1 MRQAAVPSRYV
12 QTWKVPTRLAVGALA
27 LALTLPPLPAFADDR
42 IPTVRDAETEALIAD
57 YLRPIVKTAGQQ
69 MPTIMLINSQTFNAF
84 VTTEHRLFIN
94 VGTIINSE
102 TPNELI
108 GVLAHETG
116 HIAHSDVAR
125 MKQAIADTSAA
136 MLLAT
141 IAGVGIGAAGAATGN
156 SGAGQ
161 AGTGIISGGI
171 TIAERSLLRFQRE
184 QEAGADRASV
194 DYLNKTHQSGA
205 GMLAV
210 LERLAS
216 DSLFDA
222 RNANPYLQS
231 HPMPRERIATLEQL
245 VRAGPYFNQKDPPAL
260 QARHDL
266 VRAKLIGF
274 TWSLLQVNRH
284 YPITDNSLAARYART
299 IAIYRNGRAVDALKQ
314 VDQLTRASP
323 NDPYFWELEGQ
334 ILLETGKP
342 KDALGPL
349 RKAVSLAPDA
359 NLIKVLLGQALVA
372 LGGRS
377 NADEAV
383 RLLSAAIVNYPD
395 LPGGYHALARAYA
408 MQDNEPLAQLAT
420 AQGLF
425 IEGDVKGAQIQAI
438 RAQAKLKRGSPAW
451 LRADDIVS
459 YKAPK

>member
-1 MRQAAVPSRYV
+1 M
-12 QTWKVPTRLAVGALA
+12 RLAVA
-27 LALTLPPLPAFADDR
+27 ALTLTLALPPLPASADDR

-57 YLRPIVKTAGQQ
+57 YLRPIVKAAGQQ
-69 MPTIMLINSQTFNAF
+69 MPKIMLINSQTFNAF

-94 VGTIINSE
+94 VGTIINSN

-116 HIAHSDVAR
+116 HIAHSDVAN
-125 MKQAIADTSAA
+125 MKQALQDTSAA

-141 IAGVGIGAAGAATGN
+141 IAGVGAAVAGSG
-156 SGAGQ
+156 GAGS
-161 AGTGIISGGI
+161 GIISGGI
-171 TIAERSLLRFQRE
+171 TIAERSLLRYQRE
-184 QEAGADRASV
+184 QEAGADRAAV

-245 VRAGPYFNQKDPPAL
+245 VRAAPYFNQKDPPAL

-266 VRAKLIGF
+266 VRAKLVGF
-274 TWSLLQVNRH
+274 TWSLLQVNRR
-284 YPITDNSLAARYART
+284 YPISDNSLPAEYARA
-299 IAIYRNGRAVDALKQ
+299 IATYRNGRAVDALKQ
-314 VDQLTRASP
+314 VDRLTRASP
-323 NDPYFWELEGQ
+323 DDPYFWELEGQ

-349 RKAVSLAPDA
+349 RKAVALAPGA

-372 LGGRS
+372 LGGHS

-438 RAQAKLKRGSPAW
+438 RAQAKLKRGTPAW

-459 YKAPK
+459 YKPPK